1 LDNAQTKG
9 SCSRLRGS
17 YISKCNSR
25 YILTWKFVVVLQ
37 YLSFENTGIIG
48 KKLYKNVH
56 LIDLIKI
63 YDFGTNLKSNMTA

>member
-1 LDNAQTKG
+1 M
-9 SCSRLRGS
+9 
-17 YISKCNSR
+17 
-25 YILTWKFVVVLQ
+25 LQ

-63 YDFGTNLKSNMTA
+63 YDFGTNLKSNMAARANNSIGRTFKSSLVKTTLWFEI